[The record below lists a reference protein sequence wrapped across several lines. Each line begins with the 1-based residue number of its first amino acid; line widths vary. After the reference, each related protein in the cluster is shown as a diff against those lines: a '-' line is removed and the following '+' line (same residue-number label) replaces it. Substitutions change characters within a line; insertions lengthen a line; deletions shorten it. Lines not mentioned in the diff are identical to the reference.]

1 MFANAIKELRNA
13 KGLSQADLAKEFN
26 VAQQTVGK
34 WEKGITCPFPD
45 TLQKIADYFHV
56 STDYLLGRKT
66 TAEDMK
72 SMLLQPTDTK
82 ANPDRLELM
91 KLIPRIPNNKLLMAR
106 SLMEVLTKD
115 DYNNMA

>member
-1 MFANAIKELRNA
+1 MLAQKLKELREIRRMP
-13 KGLSQADLAKEFN
+13 QAELASVLD
-26 VAQQTVGK
+26 VAQQTVASWERGK
-34 WEKGITCPFPD
+34 SSPNYD
-45 TLQKIADYFHV
+45 LLQRIADYFHV

-82 ANPDRLELM
+82 ASPERLELM
-91 KLIPRIPNNKLLMAR
+91 KLIPRIPNDKLPMAR